1 MSLMSGFYVGVSGL
15 NASQNSLNAT
25 SHNLANTETKGYV
38 RQQVVQVDS
47 TYMNWGTN
55 HISTLQTGLGT
66 DIAEVRQIRDIFLD
80 KSYRREEGR
89 QGFYKVQYEAVEE
102 IEGMFG
108 ELEGMPFQDSIDDV
122 WTSIQELAKEPDSI
136 VTRASLIQNSVN
148 FIERAENISKQL
160 KDYQVNLNTQIEN
173 QVNRINEIAEGID
186 KLNKDIRFYESNQM
200 EQANDLRDS
209 RNKLLDELGGLLNI
223 TYSEDSMGVVSVIA
237 EGATLVS
244 DDVVYKLGTAP
255 VSEESDML
263 KPVWISH
270 GNVDLF
276 NLEKSTST
284 YRDTDIGSL
293 KGLMVARG
301 SNQANYTDIPVRTN
315 YNDDASYNEA
325 LKNYNNNIDSSILM
339 TVEAQF
345 DQLVHGITTTIND
358 ILCPNKEVDIKLA
371 DGTTKTIKI
380 LDEENAPV
388 GMDAN
393 KTAGEALFN
402 RKSMDRYNE
411 PTYVDILNSDGTTTH
426 TAVRVYNEENPKD
439 NYSLFTIGEIEV
451 NPEIMNN
458 YSLIPLSSH
467 TGSGDY
473 DIKTAEALVT
483 KWQEPFATLSPNT
496 LTSNNFTSYYTAF
509 IGELANRGDQ
519 LNTISENQ
527 ESMVNSID
535 EQRQKV
541 LGVSSD
547 EELANLIKY
556 QHAYN
561 ASSRYITVISQMLD
575 QMISTLSNY

>member
-47 TYMNWGTN
+47 TYMNWGIN

-66 DIAEVRQIRDIFLD
+66 DIAEVRQIRDLFLD

-89 QGFYKVQYEAVEE
+89 QSFYQVQYEAVEE

-108 ELEGMPFQDSIDDV
+108 ELEGMAFQDSIDSV

-148 FIERAENISKQL
+148 FIERAENITKQL

-186 KLNKDIRFYESNQM
+186 KLNNEIRFYESNQM
-200 EQANDLRDS
+200 ENANDLRDS
-209 RNKLLDELGGLLNI
+209 RNNLLDELGGLLNI
-223 TYSEDSMGVVSVIA
+223 TYSEDSKGVVSVIA
-237 EGATLVS
+237 EGSTLVS

-255 VSEESDML
+255 ISKDSNML

-276 NLEKSTST
+276 NLEKSTSI

-301 SNQANYTDIPVRTN
+301 NSQANYTDIPVRSN
-315 YNDDASYNEA
+315 YEDDASYNEA
-325 LKNYNNNIDSSILM
+325 VKEYNNQVDSSVLM
-339 TVEAQF
+339 TVQSQF

-358 ILCPNKEVDIKLA
+358 ILCPNKKVDIKQA
-371 DGTTKTIKI
+371 DGTIKTIQI

-388 GMDAN
+388 GMDAD
-393 KTAGEALFN
+393 KTVGEALFN
-402 RKSMDRYNE
+402 RKSMDRY
-411 PTYVDILNSDGTTTH
+411 TLSTVDILNSDGTTTS
-426 TAVRVYNEENPKD
+426 TTVRVYNEENPED

-451 NPEIMNN
+451 NQEIMNN
-458 YSLIPLSSH
+458 YSLIPLSSN

-473 DIKTAEALVT
+473 DIKTAEALIT

-561 ASSRYITVISQMLD
+561 ASSRYITVISEMLD

>member
-47 TYMNWGTN
+47 TYMNWGIN

-89 QGFYKVQYEAVEE
+89 QGFYQVQYEAVEE

-108 ELEGMPFQDSIDDV
+108 ELEGMAFQDSIDNV

-136 VTRASLIQNSVN
+136 VKRASLIQNSVN
-148 FIERAENISKQL
+148 FIERSENISKQL
-160 KDYQVNLNTQIEN
+160 KDYQVNLNSQIQN
-173 QVNRINEIAEGID
+173 KVNRINEIAKGID
-186 KLNKDIRFYESNQM
+186 KLNKDIRFYESNEM

-209 RNKLLDELGGLLNI
+209 RNNLLDELGGLLNI
-223 TYSEDSMGVVSVIA
+223 TYSEDSTGVVSVIA

-244 DDVVYKLGTAP
+244 NDVVYKLGTAP
-255 VSEESDML
+255 VSEESNML

-276 NLEKSTST
+276 NLEKSTSI

-301 SNQANYTDIPVRTN
+301 DSQANYTDIPVREN
-315 YNDDASYNEA
+315 YADEATFNEEV
-325 LKNYNNNIDSSILM
+325 KKYNNKVDSSILM
-339 TVEAQF
+339 TVQAQF
-345 DQLVHGITTTIND
+345 DQLIHGIVTTIND

-371 DGTTKTIKI
+371 DGTTKTIQI

-388 GMDAN
+388 GMDEN
-393 KTAGEALFN
+393 NTMGEALFN
-402 RKSMDRYNE
+402 RKSTDRY
-411 PTYVDILNSDGTTTH
+411 TLSTVDILNSDGTTTP
-426 TAVRVYNEENPKD
+426 TTVRIYNEENPED
-439 NYSLFTIGEIEV
+439 NYSLFTLGEIEV

-458 YSLIPLSSH
+458 YSLIPLSSN

-483 KWQEPFATLSPNT
+483 KWQQPFATLSPNT

-509 IGELANRGDQ
+509 MGELSNRGDQ
-519 LNTISENQ
+519 LNTISVNQ